1 MRFCIPRV
9 VGRGSGLGN
18 EIIPWAK
25 AFIAGTELSSYI
37 GHPAWG
43 LNRRRYDQT
52 FGTSRLDWV
61 GYRSLGK
68 LLPNYCF
75 RYQDYLDTG
84 KIDFGDAFRVFANQ
98 HDLYQ
103 KKAFVLYL
111 EGMWGGYASIASARQ
126 FIWTQLISSR
136 AALSNLYL
144 MNQRIPNGKVTI
156 GVHIRLGDFKNP
168 TDQSE
173 YRGKFNISLP
183 LDWYFNVCR
192 ELRRAL
198 GDRLQFLLF
207 SDGAPDQLKAFI
219 DEFQPVTT
227 FDLKNTVCSDV
238 LGLAECDLIVCSV
251 SSYSMLSA
259 FLGRGPYLWFAP
271 QLHRHEGDWLSL
283 WGHEA
288 SQQEPSSPTS
298 KNLRSIAKINTGEN
312 ADDFI
317 SRGVPVDLDGK
328 IPLTLIRWLNMKW
341 TQLQPEADLLMFGLV
356 RARTKTAYS

>member
-9 VGRGSGLGN
+9 IGRGSGLGN

-43 LNRRRYDQT
+43 LNRRRYDQV
-52 FGTSRLDWV
+52 FGTSRLDWI
-61 GYRSLGK
+61 GFRALGQ
-68 LLPNYCF
+68 LLPSYYF
-75 RYQDYLDTG
+75 RFQDYLDTG
-84 KIDFGDAFRVFANQ
+84 KIDFGDAFRIFAQQN
-98 HDLYQ
+98 DLYR
-103 KKAFVLYL
+103 KKTFVLYV

-136 AALSNLYL
+136 AALPNLYL
-144 MNQRIPNGKVTI
+144 MNRRISPGKVTI
-156 GVHIRLGDFKNP
+156 GVHIRLGDFKSP
-168 TDQSE
+168 TELKE
-173 YRGKFNISLP
+173 YQGKFNISLP

-192 ELRRAL
+192 ELRRSL
-198 GDRLQFLLF
+198 DDRLQFLLF
-207 SDGAPDQLKAFI
+207 SDGAPDKLKTFI

-238 LGLAECDLIVCSV
+238 IGLAECDLIVCSV

-259 FLGRGPYLWFAP
+259 FLGRSPYLWFAP
-271 QLHRHEGDWLSL
+271 QLQRHEGDWLSL

-288 SQQEPSSPTS
+288 NQLNLESPTS
-298 KNLRSIAKINTGEN
+298 RNLRSIANVTAGDN
-312 ADDFI
+312 ATDFL

-328 IPLTLIRWLNMKW
+328 IPPSLIQWLNMKW
-341 TQLQPEADLLMFGLV
+341 GQSQAESDLLMYGLV
-356 RARTKTAYS
+356 NGRKRIALN